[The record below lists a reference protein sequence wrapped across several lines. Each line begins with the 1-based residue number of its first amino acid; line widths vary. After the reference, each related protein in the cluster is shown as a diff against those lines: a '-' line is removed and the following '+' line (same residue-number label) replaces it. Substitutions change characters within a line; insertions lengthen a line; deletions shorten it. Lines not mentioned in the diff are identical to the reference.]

1 MIPETLPQ
9 AHVEQYFGL
18 WAIQEE
24 PFRAAVAKVE
34 GIDLTVHVAQQRAR
48 PDPSRGYQD
57 YSIVRDNVAL
67 IELNGPLMKYS
78 SSLSGGTSTV
88 AVRRQIR
95 NAVEDEQVASILMV
109 VDSPGG
115 TVAGTFDLVDEVA
128 KAAKR
133 KPLWAYIEDL
143 GASAAYAVASQ
154 ARAVYANRTAIVGSI
169 GTFMVIED
177 QSARAEKL
185 GIKVHVIRA
194 GQFKGAGTPG
204 TKISDEQLAEWQ
216 RLVNEYNQFFIS
228 ALAEGRRMAVARAQG
243 LADGRVHIGE
253 SARKLGLIDGV
264 RTLDETLDQ
273 LTGPSSRSTQAVGV
287 LSSTPA
293 AASLPRPSS
302 APARS
307 GNSRPSTSP
316 ARSDNSR
323 PSNGSPAATT
333 NKRDDTMN
341 HEQVIRAWNL
351 AVQAKINEGM
361 SKRQAVIAVGRA
373 QPNLHKQF
381 LIATNSHKPSA
392 VQHLMD

>member
-154 ARAVYANRTAIVGSI
+154 AYLDTLRANRALRLRV
-169 GTFMVIED
+169 F
-177 QSARAEKL
+177 QLLAR
-185 GIKVHVIRA
+185 
-194 GQFKGAGTPG
+194 
-204 TKISDEQLAEWQ
+204 LARW
-216 RLVNEYNQFFIS
+216 
-228 ALAEGRRMAVARAQG
+228 
-243 LADGRVHIGE
+243 
-253 SARKLGLIDGV
+253 
-264 RTLDETLDQ
+264 
-273 LTGPSSRSTQAVGV
+273 VGV
-287 LSSTPA
+287 PPRVRSVA
-293 AASLPRPSS
+293 APR
-302 APARS
+302 
-307 GNSRPSTSP
+307 
-316 ARSDNSR
+316 
-323 PSNGSPAATT
+323 
-333 NKRDDTMN
+333 
-341 HEQVIRAWNL
+341 
-351 AVQAKINEGM
+351 
-361 SKRQAVIAVGRA
+361 
-373 QPNLHKQF
+373 
-381 LIATNSHKPSA
+381 
-392 VQHLMD
+392 